1 MQFNFKPTKTQT
13 QPENGKFLVTLNDLI
28 DDMAYENNAY
38 SDMYQE
44 RGEIYD
50 REKIAC
56 GIKTNSA
63 GRYTNKYIQYIMRN
77 EDLDK
82 FQATNNNK
90 NNKVKKKNKNGK

>member
-1 MQFNFKPTKTQT
+1 MQYNSTANEIQID
-13 QPENGKFLVTLNDLI
+13 EHNGNLLVTLNDLM
-28 DDMAYENNAY
+28 DDMEFENNQN
-38 SDMYQE
+38 SEMYQE
-44 RGEIYD
+44 REEIYD

>member
-13 QPENGKFLVTLNDLI
+13 QPEDGKFLVTLNDLI

-50 REKIAC
+50 KEKLAWNLK
-56 GIKTNSA
+56 GNSG
-63 GRYTNKYIQYIMRN
+63 GRY
-77 EDLDK
+77 
-82 FQATNNNK
+82 NNK
-90 NNKVKKKNKNGK
+90 FIHAVMKLEGLEKFKMKQEDDQVERTNKNGK